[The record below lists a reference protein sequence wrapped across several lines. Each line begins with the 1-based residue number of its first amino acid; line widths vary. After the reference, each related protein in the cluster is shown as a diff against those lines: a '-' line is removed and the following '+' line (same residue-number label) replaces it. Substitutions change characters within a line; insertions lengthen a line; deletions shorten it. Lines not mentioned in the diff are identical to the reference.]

1 MASRPRV
8 LLFGAEQ
15 GKKFPSYK
23 NFLRGINSDHT
34 RSEYINCLRN
44 FMLFHKLENYDELA
58 KFPTANIDK
67 LITDYLDY
75 IIERGVKATT
85 QRNNLV
91 GIERFF
97 LMNDCIWHK
106 DRIRKSIGKD
116 TEIPG
121 GRTPITTEE
130 LWLMLSC
137 TKSIRTKCIIHVLA
151 DTGMRPAGLSD
162 PTLRMKHLVEMRTPT
177 GEKSYG
183 LMIYDGSIE
192 GYWAFLT
199 PETTILIDHYIE
211 SRKTKGEEIS
221 AETPLLMKER
231 NVGDPGVETSGARHI
246 IYNMIKASGLE
257 RIKVSK
263 FRYNKAAMYMFRKRF
278 NTILKLNNDLNSNIA
293 EKLMA
298 HKKGLDGTY
307 LQPTRDECFAEF
319 IKAIPDL
326 TIDPTNKQK
335 IEIANKQIEID
346 LLEEK
351 SKKIDKLEKM
361 VLELRNKRSVNPDEA
376 TEKIILKILSDKKII
391 NNN

>member
-8 LLFGAEQ
+8 LLFGVEQ
-15 GKKFPSYK
+15 AKKFDTYK

-34 RSEYINCLRN
+34 KSEYINCLRN
-44 FMLFHKLENYDELA
+44 FMLFHKLENYNELA
-58 KFPTANIDK
+58 KFPTSTIDK
-67 LITDYLDY
+67 LITDYLDH

-121 GRTPITTEE
+121 GRIPVTTEE
-130 LWLMLSC
+130 LWLMLSN

-162 PTLRMKHLVEMRTPT
+162 PTLRIKHLVEMKT
-177 GEKSYG
+177 KSGQKCYA
-183 LMIYDGSIE
+183 LMIYDGSLE
-192 GYWAFLT
+192 GYWSFLT
-199 PETTILIDHYIE
+199 PETSILIDHYLE
-211 SRKTKGEEIS
+211 SRKIKGEIITP
-221 AETPLLMKER
+221 ETPLLMKER

-246 IYNMIKASGLE
+246 IYNMIKASGIE

-263 FRYNKAAMYMFRKRF
+263 FRYDKSVMYMFRKRF
-278 NTILKLNNDLNSNIA
+278 NTILKINNDVNSNIA

-298 HKKGLDGTY
+298 HKNGLDGTY
-307 LQPTRDECFAEF
+307 LTPTREECFREF
-319 IKAIPDL
+319 VKAIPEL
-326 TIDPTNKQK
+326 TIDPSHRQIEELNK
-335 IEIANKQIEID
+335 KQIEID
-346 LLEEK
+346 LLEKK
-351 SKKIDKLEKM
+351 SKKIDELEKM
-361 VLELRNKRSVNPDEA
+361 VIELRNKRAVNPNEA
-376 TEKIILKILSDKKII
+376 TEKLILTILKDKKII
-391 NNN
+391 N